1 MDNFQVKVVSMVF
14 EGTGSLFY
22 SPGFEN
28 LLRIRNPLVAAVVG
42 AAVQVTMMEMAKTI
56 RCSQGASCGWWG
68 WMEEHLVAQV
78 TSLKMEWKMIFIVD

>member
-1 MDNFQVKVVSMVF
+1 MDSFQVKVVSMVF

-22 SPGFEN
+22 SPTFSLG
-28 LLRIRNPLVAAVVG
+28 IRNPLVAAVVG

-56 RCSQGASCGWWG
+56 RCPQGASCGWWG